1 MGAEAA
7 TRPSVAALRPSERE
21 GPLWLGGEPAWAV
34 LRGGL
39 LGLFR
44 TPNGRA
50 PEDPAAR
57 CVLLLH
63 WLGWG

>member
-7 TRPSVAALRPSERE
+7 TRPSLAALRPSERE

-44 TPNGRA
+44 TPDGRA
-50 PEDPAAR
+50 PEETEAR
-57 CVLLLH
+57 CVLHLH
-63 WLGWG
+63 WSG